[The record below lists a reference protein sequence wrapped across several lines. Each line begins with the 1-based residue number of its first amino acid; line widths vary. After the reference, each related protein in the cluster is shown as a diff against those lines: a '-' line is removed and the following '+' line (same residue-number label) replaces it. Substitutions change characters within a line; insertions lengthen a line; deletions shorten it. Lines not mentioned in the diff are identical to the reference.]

1 MTWVPPPTALVR
13 LLISFTI
20 VYSKALLCEQCM
32 IQEPGNADDAW
43 SVLLQAGVG
52 GFKPALPC
60 MSTVHMEHGSLS
72 VRAHPQFRDGL
83 KQCLHGLA

>member
-13 LLISFTI
+13 LLISFTK

-43 SVLLQAGVG
+43 SVLLQVGVG
-52 GFKPALPC
+52 GSDTRTKCASQRENCKLTAGKVTPRLKN
-60 MSTVHMEHGSLS
+60 LS
-72 VRAHPQFRDGL
+72 MNL
-83 KQCLHGLA
+83 K